1 MSFKVSAG
9 SRMWVP
15 FLAILLSIN
24 LGVSAAEESNEPP
37 VAGPRE
43 VAESTAS
50 LNLMGYEG
58 IPTVGSSYPGVFRA
72 VPPPVADWVT
82 THCRYTDVAW
92 NDEQDDELRYPL
104 HLPDGAKILNIGFRV
119 ADFADTSDFRM
130 LLRSRPWNSRERGDI
145 EAQVWS
151 SNLYQSDQT
160 FYMQAVNLTI
170 DNNTTSYWIEANPGI
185 PVMQEEVCVYGIH
198 VTYLTSDLF
207 SDGFESGN
215 WSAWSSVAQ

>member
-9 SRMWVP
+9 SRTLAP
-15 FLAILLSIN
+15 FLTVLLSIN
-24 LGVSAAEESNEPP
+24 FGTSAAGENSEPP
-37 VAGPRE
+37 EAGPRE
-43 VAESTAS
+43 VAETTAS

-58 IPTVGSSYPGVFRA
+58 IPTVGSGRPGVFRA
-72 VPPPVADWVT
+72 PPPPVADWVT

-92 NDEQDDELRYPL
+92 DDDQDDELRYPL

-151 SNLYQSDQT
+151 SNLSQSDQT

-170 DNNTTSYWIEANPGI
+170 DNTTTSYWIEANPGV
-185 PVMQEEVCVYGIH
+185 PVIQEEVCVYGIH
-198 VTYLTSDLF
+198 VNFLTSDLF
-207 SDGFESGN
+207 SDGFESGDTD
-215 WSAWSSVAQ
+215 AWSSATQ